1 MYPYVPDDMGFQVGY
16 TSFFLLFLSDFSYL
30 SSFYNAD
37 YLTAYGGPG
46 IIIQVP
52 VIYDT
57 GSNILSLFF
66 EDFIEMGHVLV
77 PQYPSTG
84 SIEIIIA
91 DGTRSLFDSY
101 MVQWRLSEPG
111 TNIGWSAWVEEDH
124 IFRPARPGAH
134 RLSGTMIHQSFYIG
148 SGPATA
154 LSVATTRGGMNSQLN

>member
-1 MYPYVPDDMGFQVGY
+1 MAIIEFKKKKKKKPTINSIWGTRHNY
-16 TSFFLLFLSDFSYL
+16 S
-30 SSFYNAD
+30 
-37 YLTAYGGPG
+37 GPSN
-46 IIIQVP
+46 I
-52 VIYDT
+52 DT

-66 EDFIEMGHVLV
+66 EDFIEMGLLLV

-101 MVQWRLSEPG
+101 IVQWRLSEPV
-111 TNIGWSAWVEEDH
+111 TNIGWSGWVEEDA

-154 LSVATTRGGMNSQLN
+154 LSVATTRGGMSSQLN